1 MSMLILSLGC
11 CTHTYCLSG
20 NRRSSRATFAM
31 RPSGR
36 LLPRVHVSTLRFHV
50 TKNEIRTAVYDY
62 AGVHRSLKEI
72 QLVRMDEQNWKPEHC
87 SCFLKIDNVS
97 GM

>member
-1 MSMLILSLGC
+1 MVASIHIALLGIADRDV
-11 CTHTYCLSG
+11 L
-20 NRRSSRATFAM
+20 AM

-36 LLPRVHVSTLRFHV
+36 LLPRVHVSNLRFDV

-72 QLVRMDEQNWKPEHC
+72 EFVRMDEQNWKPEHC

-97 GM
+97 RMR